1 MGSQHQYMD
10 HKNDGIG
17 ADYLPTRWWWKKSA
31 HVTFRR
37 PLVVNSDK
45 TLDLSTDEPLNIY
58 LQWGLFDGLDDDN
71 EGAVLGDLDLTK
83 PQVLYLPTP
92 PVTFSKAMF
101 FSVSYCFVGALLI
114 TMTFY

>member
-1 MGSQHQYMD
+1 MGSQNMFMA

-17 ADYLPTRWWWKKSA
+17 TEYLPTRWWWKKSA

-71 EGAVLGDLDLTK
+71 EATVFGDLDLNK
-83 PQVLYLPTP
+83 PQVLYMPAIT
-92 PVTFSKAMF
+92 VSKAVIN
-101 FSVSYCFVGALLI
+101 SVSYCYVAAIIF
-114 TMTFY
+114 MTTLF

>member
-1 MGSQHQYMD
+1 MEETSVPKQTAVSDKGEEESKEEKKDSIWAKKEEKKKFTIDKPDQISGVHMGSQHMFMD

-17 ADYLPTRWWWKKSA
+17 ADYAPTRWWWKKSA

-58 LQWGLFDGLDDDN
+58 L
-71 EGAVLGDLDLTK
+71 
-83 PQVLYLPTP
+83 
-92 PVTFSKAMF
+92 
-101 FSVSYCFVGALLI
+101 
-114 TMTFY
+114 